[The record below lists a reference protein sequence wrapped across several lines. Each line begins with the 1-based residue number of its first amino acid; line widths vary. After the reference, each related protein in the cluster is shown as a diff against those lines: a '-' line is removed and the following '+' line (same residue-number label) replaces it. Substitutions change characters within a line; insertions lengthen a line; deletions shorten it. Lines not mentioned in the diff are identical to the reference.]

1 VLMVLRGIARIVFP
15 MSGST
20 QKRKKLLID
29 VSRKD
34 ARRIRFESKN
44 KFKKHKREVK
54 YETIK

>member
-1 VLMVLRGIARIVFP
+1 

-29 VSRKD
+29 VSRKE

-44 KFKKHKREVK
+44 KFKKNKREVK